1 MKIITNS
8 TNTQAV
14 GIGDTTVSVA
24 LRINQTEEGYTLSV
38 RLSGMFLPD
47 FEIDETL
54 EGIQIKA
61 ATILEALGD

>member
-14 GIGDTTVSVA
+14 GIGDNTVSIA

-54 EGIQIKA
+54 EGIQAKA